1 MGDCNDGV
9 VDYNGHTRF
18 GLEGVKMKK
27 KRVLVAMSGG
37 VDSSVAALL
46 LCRQGYEV
54 IGVTM
59 QLWHGGTSGKGCCSH
74 TDITDARLVADR
86 LGIPH
91 YVLNYEQEFRTQVVD
106 YFAAE
111 YFKGRTPN
119 PCVMCNS
126 KLKFSHLMQKANA
139 LQVDLVATGH
149 YAGLQEQDG
158 EFVLCRAADKAK
170 DQSYFL
176 FGLRREWLPR
186 LMFPLQ
192 ALSKTEVRVL
202 GREAGLI
209 NADKRESQDICFVGK
224 KNYASFLQKN
234 YRVPAARGNFKT
246 ASGKVLGKHQGMH
259 RYTVGQRKGLGLALG
274 ERQYVTDIDSHSG
287 DVTVGSSD
295 KLQRREISLSNVH
308 WLSACPVEGEAEV
321 VTRYHGAAVGCTIE
335 RTDKDCRLRLN
346 APLTAPPGQA
356 AVLYRGTQVLGGG
369 FIAAALPS
377 LITPATTQ
385 TKINTGK
392 S

>member
-1 MGDCNDGV
+1 
-9 VDYNGHTRF
+9 
-18 GLEGVKMKK
+18 MKK

-46 LCRQGYEV
+46 LCQQGYEV

-111 YFKGRTPN
+111 YFQGRTPN

-126 KLKFSHLMQKANA
+126 KLKFSHLMQKADA
-139 LQVDLVATGH
+139 LRVDWVATGH
-149 YAGLQEQDG
+149 YASLRERNG
-158 EFVLCRAADKAK
+158 ELLLCRAADEDK

-186 LMFPLQ
+186 LLFPLQ
-192 ALSKTEVRVL
+192 ELRKAEVRVL
-202 GREAGLI
+202 GREAGLL

-234 YRVPAARGNFKT
+234 YRVPAAKGNFKT
-246 ASGKVLGKHQGMH
+246 AAGKVLGQASRACIAIPSGS
-259 RYTVGQRKGLGLALG
+259 VKG
-274 ERQYVTDIDSHSG
+274 
-287 DVTVGSSD
+287 
-295 KLQRREISLSNVH
+295 
-308 WLSACPVEGEAEV
+308 
-321 VTRYHGAAVGCTIE
+321 
-335 RTDKDCRLRLN
+335 
-346 APLTAPPGQA
+346 
-356 AVLYRGTQVLGGG
+356 
-369 FIAAALPS
+369 
-377 LITPATTQ
+377 
-385 TKINTGK
+385 
-392 S
+392 

>member
-1 MGDCNDGV
+1 M
-9 VDYNGHTRF
+9 T
-18 GLEGVKMKK
+18 K

-59 QLWHGGTSGKGCCSH
+59 QLWHGGATGGKGCCAH

-111 YFKGRTPN
+111 YFHGRTPN
-119 PCVMCNS
+119 PCVMCNRE
-126 KLKFSHLMQKANA
+126 LKFHHLMQKADA
-139 LQVDLVATGH
+139 LQVDRVATGH
-149 YAGLQEQDG
+149 YASLQRQEG
-158 EFVLCRAADKAK
+158 ELVLCRAADRDK

-176 FGLRREWLPR
+176 FGLRPEWLPR
-186 LMFPLQ
+186 LLFPLQ
-192 ALSKTEVRVL
+192 ALRKTEVRAL

-246 ASGKVLGKHQGMH
+246 ASGTVLGQHQGLY

-274 ERQYVTDIDSHSG
+274 TRQYVTAIDSRSG
-287 DVTVGSSD
+287 DVTVGSSAA
-295 KLQRREISLSNVH
+295 LRRREVSLRDVH
-308 WLSACPVEGEAEV
+308 WLSAHPVEGEAEV
-321 VTRYHGAAVGCTIE
+321 VTRYHGAAVSCSVEHRRGGCL
-335 RTDKDCRLRLN
+335 LRLHT
-346 APLTAPPGQA
+346 PLTAPPGQA

-369 FIAAALPS
+369 FISAA
-377 LITPATTQ
+377 TDPAKQ
-385 TKINTGK
+385 QEV
-392 S
+392 

>member
-1 MGDCNDGV
+1 
-9 VDYNGHTRF
+9 
-18 GLEGVKMKK
+18 MKK

-74 TDITDARLVADR
+74 TDITDARLVAAR

-111 YFKGRTPN
+111 YFQGRTPN

-126 KLKFSHLMQKANA
+126 KLKFSHLMQKADA

-149 YAGLQEQDG
+149 YASLQEREG
-158 EFVLCRAADKAK
+158 ELVLCRAADKDK

-186 LMFPLQ
+186 LSFPLQ
-192 ALSKTEVRVL
+192 ALSKTEVRAL
-202 GREAGLI
+202 GRAAGLI
-209 NADKRESQDICFVGK
+209 NAEKRESQDICFVGK
-224 KNYASFLQKN
+224 KNYASFLQNN
-234 YRVPAARGNFKT
+234 YPVPAARGNFKT
-246 ASGKVLGKHQGMH
+246 ASGEVLGKHQGVH
-259 RYTVGQRKGLGLALG
+259 RYTVGQRKGLGLARG
-274 ERQYVTDIDSHSG
+274 ERQYVTGIDSRSG
-287 DVTVGSSD
+287 DVTVGNSD
-295 KLQRREISLSNVH
+295 ALRQLEISLSQVH
-308 WLSACPVEGEAEV
+308 WLSDYPIEGDAEV
-321 VTRYHGAAVGCTIE
+321 VTRYHGKVVGCTVE
-335 RTDKDCRLRLN
+335 NTDNGCLLHLN
-346 APLTAPPGQA
+346 TPLTAPPGQA
-356 AVLYRGTQVLGGG
+356 AVLYRGAQVLGGG

-377 LITPATTQ
+377 SLSPATTQ
-385 TKINTGK
+385 TKISAGK
-392 S
+392 P